1 MGTIFSRTMF
11 AGLALVALTTGAAAQ
26 DRPRLL
32 TSIEV
37 RELAGGARAGDHAR
51 LRDHF
56 VALADKYT
64 TDARRYRALGS
75 TVTGNPNHPPAVPL
89 GARWTRAAD
98 QAEAAATV
106 VRELSAHHGRL
117 AAGRPSQAPAASERF
132 EAGEGA
138 PTPTEAQLGDLAAN
152 ARTAAAHRSL
162 AEYYT
167 TLADKQTTSAQRYA
181 ALAQTYRAQARKGAG
196 DPASH
201 FDLMAKRSRE
211 LVNKA
216 RSEAAKQS
224 QLAQVG

>member
-1 MGTIFSRTMF
+1 MRTIFSRTML

-37 RELAGGARAGDHAR
+37 RELAGSERAADQER

-56 VALADKYT
+56 AALADKYT
-64 TDARRYRALGS
+64 IDARRYRAMGY
-75 TVTGNPNHPPAVPL
+75 TVTGNPNHPPAVPP

-98 QAEAAATV
+98 QAEASATV

-117 AAGRPSQAPAASERF
+117 ASGRPSHVPAESERF

-138 PTPTEAQLGDLAAN
+138 PAPTEAQLGELASN

-167 TLADKQTTSAQRYA
+167 TLADKQTTSARRYA
-181 ALAQTYRAQARKGAG
+181 ALAQTYRAQVRKGAG
-196 DPASH
+196 DPAIH
-201 FDLMAKRSRE
+201 FDRMAKRSRE
-211 LVNKA
+211 LAKEA

-224 QLAQVG
+224 QLAPIG

>member
-1 MGTIFSRTMF
+1 MGTIFSRAML

-37 RELAGGARAGDHAR
+37 RELMGSERAGDHER

-56 VALADKYT
+56 AALADKYT
-64 TDARRYRALGS
+64 TDARRYRAMGS
-75 TVTGNPNHPPAVPL
+75 TVTGNPNHPPAVPP

-98 QAEAAATV
+98 QAESSATI

-117 AAGRPSQAPAASERF
+117 AAGRPSQAPAESARF

-138 PTPTEAQLGDLAAN
+138 PTPTEAQLGELAAN

-167 TLADKQTTSAQRYA
+167 AVADKQTTSAKRYA
-181 ALAQTYRAQARKGAG
+181 ALAQTYRAQVRKGGA
-196 DPASH
+196 DPAVH
-201 FDLMAKRSRE
+201 FDLMAKRSRALAE
-211 LVNKA
+211 AA